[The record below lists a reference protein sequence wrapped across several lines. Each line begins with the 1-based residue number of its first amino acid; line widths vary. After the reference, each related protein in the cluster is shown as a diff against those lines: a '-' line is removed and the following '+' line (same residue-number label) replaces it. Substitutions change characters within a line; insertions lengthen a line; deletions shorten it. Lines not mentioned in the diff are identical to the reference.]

1 MAKNDKQVKRGVYLY
16 IDGKQINNDINS
28 IDMEVRKL
36 QKDIKAMQ
44 RGSEEYNR
52 TMAKIQ
58 HLKKILRDHQ
68 REIKGVT
75 EEHKKASISVRGM
88 VDWFNQF
95 GGAIVA
101 AIGFLTGVTLALRKF
116 REERNKLETAQA
128 SLKALTGLDD
138 DSISWLTEQ
147 AKTLSTTMTK
157 EGLRVRQSA
166 AEILD
171 AFMLIGSAKPE
182 LLGDKEALK
191 QVTEEAMRLQAAAG
205 DIKLS
210 EAVDS
215 LTLSLNQYGESAD
228 QAARYAN
235 VLAAGSQAGSAN
247 IASQASAIRNA
258 GTAAASAN
266 VSIEQTVGLIETL
279 AYRGIKDEVAGT
291 GLKKFFLTLQTGADE
306 TNPKIV
312 GLEKALENL
321 AAKNMGAADI
331 KKMFGE
337 EGYNTASVLMQNTQ
351 MVKDYTKAV
360 TDTNVATEQAAIN
373 SNTAAAALDQ
383 ARNKMLLAAAD
394 LGDKLTPAFTI
405 STNMATNLVKI
416 LPGLIDWFKEWGG
429 TVVWLSGCWMV
440 YSTRLKIAAAYH
452 AIINTVTKAGTAIQ
466 LAYGIAMNTIN
477 GYTITA
483 IEQKKKLTLIMAGHN
498 TLLKILRSS
507 TYLYASAVFLMR
519 GRIDL
524 ATKSM
529 RASWAV
535 LRLHP
540 FGLLITAVALAG
552 TAFLKFG
559 KSVDEATAK
568 KRKMQAIND
577 EAAKSVGEEKRNLE
591 QLTKILRDNSVT
603 YDQRKAALD
612 KIQSIVPEYHAS
624 LTKEGKLIEANA
636 ALLDGYIKK
645 MVISAK
651 QQAANAKLQEAINTR
666 SDWFKDQDKE
676 TNLQFKDIEWSLN
689 DPMNNKGLDEIAASK
704 GVSPTAFRVW
714 QAKKKRLDED
724 VNLYKSMMEQYT
736 KEMLKIDAQMAEAA
750 NASND
755 VTNTTPIVG
764 DTDASDKDKV
774 NKEIEQIELNH
785 ITQMNELR
793 RLYLE
798 GQFESDK
805 EYSAA
810 QVDLVQKTLNQKLS
824 VMGLEPAEREKIQEQ
839 LLESMIKFNKE
850 CQKEDEKDFKEAK
863 SLRYRQCRV
872 EIEEATNRHYKEQS
886 SEEDF
891 QQELANIRKR
901 YWEDM
906 LNNYKLT
913 EEEKLKIKEDM
924 AKEESEKDKSQ
935 IEESKARARDYAE
948 LTRTIASEYGET
960 IGQMI
965 ADGELN
971 LKNFLRETILMA
983 LDALERIVEMAII
996 EITVK
1001 NLAATAPFSFIGAA
1015 KAAVQIAAIKAAF
1028 AAVKGIVSNFY
1039 TGGYT
1044 PSGAWDQP
1052 QGIVHSDEFVAN
1064 RFAVANPNLRPLFDA
1079 IDVAQ
1084 KSGNVGK
1091 LTMDDVMAVSRHTQS
1106 TPKSSSHTTSIGGDT
1121 NKDTAMLIASV
1132 NLLNSAVKK
1141 LSNRLDKDIN
1151 AIVTISGRNGVAE
1164 KMDTYNQMINNKKR

>member
-215 LTLSLNQYGESAD
+215 LTLSLNQYGEAAD

-247 IASQASAIRNA
+247 IASQAAAIRNA

-651 QQAANAKLQEAINTR
+651 QQAANAKLQEAINIR

-764 DTDASDKDKV
+764 DTDASDEDKFAALEETHQQRI
-774 NKEIEQIELNH
+774 NEIKK
-785 ITQMNELR
+785 R
-793 RLYLE
+793 YLE
-798 GQFESDK
+798 DDLMTTKQYNQEMQQ
-805 EYSAA
+805 A
-810 QVDLVQKTLNQKLS
+810 QLDLLNEKMK
-824 VMGLEPAEREKIQEQ
+824 VAGIEPKEREKINQQLLDLQIKLRDELVKEQAKEASNKHEKAYELQVDAATRKHYEQ
-839 LLESMIKFNKE
+839 LTE
-850 CQKEDEKDFKEAK
+850 EKDYL
-863 SLRYRQCRV
+863 S
-872 EIEEATNRHYKEQS
+872 EIESIRQEYYDNMLNDTS
-886 SEEDF
+886 VSEEDKNRIRENMRKDDLLKLKKNYDE
-891 QQELANIRKR
+891 QQELREKDIEKAKEMTNLYKSMFTEAGQQLGESLADVITGQKDAMRQLWKNLLLTAVDAIHTYIRLTYIK
-901 YWEDM
+901 
-906 LNNYKLT
+906 LLT
-913 EEEKLKIKEDM
+913 ESITGFGFIKALPAL
-924 AKEESEKDKSQ
+924 AK
-935 IEESKARARDYAE
+935 
-948 LTRTIASEYGET
+948 
-960 IGQMI
+960 M
-965 ADGELN
+965 
-971 LKNFLRETILMA
+971 
-983 LDALERIVEMAII
+983 
-996 EITVK
+996 
-1001 NLAATAPFSFIGAA
+1001 
-1015 KAAVQIAAIKAAF
+1015 AAIEAAF
-1028 AAVKGIVSNFY
+1028 AAVKGMVNNFY
-1039 TGGYT
+1039 TGGFT

-1064 RFAVANPNLRPLFDA
+1064 RFAVGNPNLRPIFKA
-1079 IDVAQ
+1079 IDIAQ
-1084 KSGNVGK
+1084 KSGNVGS
-1091 LTMDDVMAVSRHTQS
+1091 LTMDDVMAVSRRT
-1106 TPKSSSHTTSIGGDT
+1106 SSPTVSEKNGTSATVSNKT
-1121 NKDTAMLIASV
+1121 NAVSIEYMIKLIDVISK
-1132 NLLNSAVKK
+1132 LDKK
-1141 LSNRLDKDIN
+1141 LDKDIN
-1151 AIVTISGRNGVAE
+1151 AVVTISGRNGLRNKLDE
-1164 KMDTYNQMINNKKR
+1164 YDNLLNNKNR

>member
-28 IDMEVRKL
+28 IDVEVRKL
-36 QKDIKAMQ
+36 QRDIKAMQ

-215 LTLSLNQYGESAD
+215 LTLSLNQYGEAAD

-429 TVVWLSGCWMV
+429 TVALLVTPLMAVKAATIAWRLAVLAGNKAMLV
-440 YSTRLKIAAAYH
+440 YRASMIGARYI
-452 AIINTVTKAGTAIQ
+452 
-466 LAYGIAMNTIN
+466 M
-477 GYTITA
+477 
-483 IEQKKKLTLIMAGHN
+483 LTLTGQI
-498 TLLKILRSS
+498 TLAKRALQAFNLVIKSNPF
-507 TYLYASAVFLMR
+507 TFAASAL
-519 GRIDL
+519 L
-524 ATKSM
+524 ALVAVVVKFAT
-529 RASWAV
+529 RAS
-535 LRLHP
+535 
-540 FGLLITAVALAG
+540 
-552 TAFLKFG
+552 
-559 KSVDEATAK
+559 EAEK
-568 KRKMQAIND
+568 
-577 EAAKSVGEEKRNLE
+577 AAKSFMTQLTQERTEMNKLFDAVQRTGDGTQRRKELIEEINSKYGDYLPNLLSEKSTLQDIRDAYKQINTAMEANIAQKVLNEKTEEISRDMLEKRAAEMGEIRGVLNNLLPAGQVSIVSQRID
-591 QLTKILRDNSVT
+591 QLTKKYAEAGKNS
-603 YDQRKAALD
+603 
-612 KIQSIVPEYHAS
+612 E
-624 LTKEGKLIEANA
+624 
-636 ALLDGYIKK
+636 
-645 MVISAK
+645 
-651 QQAANAKLQEAINTR
+651 
-666 SDWFKDQDKE
+666 
-676 TNLQFKDIEWSLN
+676 
-689 DPMNNKGLDEIAASK
+689 EIAAQIEYGLKQTFLKGAYVPGELKKNIEDYADVVIKENKRIKKVQDELATFVPGVNNKNELPEVVVTASK
-704 GVSPTAFRVW
+704 IEKT
-714 QAKKKRLDED
+714 
-724 VNLYKSMMEQYT
+724 T
-736 KEMLKIDAQMAEAA
+736 T
-750 NASND
+750 
-755 VTNTTPIVG
+755 TNQTV
-764 DTDASDKDKV
+764 TDASDKDKFAALEETHQQRI
-774 NKEIEQIELNH
+774 NEIKK
-785 ITQMNELR
+785 R
-793 RLYLE
+793 YLE
-798 GQFESDK
+798 DDLMTTKQYNQEMQQ
-805 EYSAA
+805 A
-810 QVDLVQKTLNQKLS
+810 QLDLLNEKMK
-824 VMGLEPAEREKIQEQ
+824 VADIEPKEREKINQQILDLQIKLRDELVKEQAKEASNKHEKAYELQVDEATRKHYEQ
-839 LLESMIKFNKE
+839 LTEEKDYLSELESI
-850 CQKEDEKDFKEAK
+850 
-863 SLRYRQCRV
+863 RQEYYDKMLNDTSV
-872 EIEEATNRHYKEQS
+872 
-886 SEEDF
+886 SEEDKNRIRENMRKDDLLKLKKNYDE
-891 QQELANIRKR
+891 QQELR
-901 YWEDM
+901 
-906 LNNYKLT
+906 
-913 EEEKLKIKEDM
+913 EKDIEK
-924 AKEESEKDKSQ
+924 AKEMTNLYKSMFTEAGQQLGESMADVLTGQKDAMRKMW
-935 IEESKARARDYAE
+935 KNML
-948 LTRTIASEYGET
+948 LTAI
-960 IGQMI
+960 
-965 ADGELN
+965 
-971 LKNFLRETILMA
+971 
-983 LDALERIVEMAII
+983 DALQQYIRITYIQVMLDSLKPLGFI
-996 EITVK
+996 EALPK
-1001 NLAATAPFSFIGAA
+1001 LA
-1015 KAAVQIAAIKAAF
+1015 KIAAIEAAF
-1028 AAVKGIVSNFY
+1028 AAVKGVVNNFY
-1039 TGGYT
+1039 TGGFT

-1064 RFAVANPNLRPLFDA
+1064 RFAVGNPNLRPIFKA
-1079 IDVAQ
+1079 IDIAQ
-1084 KSGNVGK
+1084 KSGNVGS
-1091 LTMDDVMAVSRHTQS
+1091 LTMDDVMAVSRR
-1106 TPKSSSHTTSIGGDT
+1106 TSAPTVSEKNGTSATVSNKT
-1121 NKDTAMLIASV
+1121 NEVSIEYMIKLIDVISK
-1132 NLLNSAVKK
+1132 LDKK
-1141 LSNRLDKDIN
+1141 LDKDIN
-1151 AIVTISGRNGVAE
+1151 AVVTISGRNGLRNKLDE
-1164 KMDTYNQMINNKKR
+1164 YDNLLNNKNR

>member
-36 QKDIKAMQ
+36 QRDIKAMQ

-68 REIKGVT
+68 QEIKGVT

-88 VDWFNQF
+88 VDWFNLF

-215 LTLSLNQYGESAD
+215 LTLSLNQYGEAAD

-429 TVVWLSGCWMV
+429 TVALLVTPLMAVKAATIAWRLAVLAGNKAMLV
-440 YSTRLKIAAAYH
+440 YRASMIGARYI
-452 AIINTVTKAGTAIQ
+452 
-466 LAYGIAMNTIN
+466 M
-477 GYTITA
+477 
-483 IEQKKKLTLIMAGHN
+483 LTLTGQI
-498 TLLKILRSS
+498 TLAKRALQAFNLVIKGNPF
-507 TYLYASAVFLMR
+507 TFAASAL
-519 GRIDL
+519 L
-524 ATKSM
+524 ALVAVVVKFAT
-529 RASWAV
+529 RAS
-535 LRLHP
+535 
-540 FGLLITAVALAG
+540 
-552 TAFLKFG
+552 
-559 KSVDEATAK
+559 EAEK
-568 KRKMQAIND
+568 
-577 EAAKSVGEEKRNLE
+577 AAKSFMTQLTQERTEMNKLFDAVQRTGDGTQRRKELIEEINSKYGDYLPNLLSEKSTLQDIRDAYKQINTAMKANIAQKVLNEKTEEISRDMLEKRAAEMGEIRGVLNNLLPAGQVSIVSQRID
-591 QLTKILRDNSVT
+591 QLTKKYAEAGKNS
-603 YDQRKAALD
+603 
-612 KIQSIVPEYHAS
+612 E
-624 LTKEGKLIEANA
+624 
-636 ALLDGYIKK
+636 
-645 MVISAK
+645 
-651 QQAANAKLQEAINTR
+651 
-666 SDWFKDQDKE
+666 
-676 TNLQFKDIEWSLN
+676 
-689 DPMNNKGLDEIAASK
+689 EIAAQIEYGLKQTFLKGAYVPGELKKNIEDYADVVIKENKRIKKVQDELATFVPGVNNKNELPEVVVTASK
-704 GVSPTAFRVW
+704 IE
-714 QAKKKRLDED
+714 K
-724 VNLYKSMMEQYT
+724 
-736 KEMLKIDAQMAEAA
+736 
-750 NASND
+750 
-755 VTNTTPIVG
+755 TTTTSQTV
-764 DTDASDKDKV
+764 TDASDKEKV

-850 CQKEDEKDFKEAK
+850 CQKEDENEFKEAK
-863 SLRYRQCRV
+863 SLRERQYRI
-872 EIEEATNRHYKEQS
+872 EIEEATNKHYRELT

-891 QQELANIRKR
+891 QRELEDIRQR
-901 YWEDM
+901 YYDDM
-906 LNNYKLT
+906 LNNFELS
-913 EEEKLKIKEDM
+913 EEERLRVIKEKN
-924 AKEESEKDKSQ
+924 KED
-935 IEESKARARDYAE
+935 EEINKEHYERAAEITREYQELARGLAEDYGQTLGEMIANGE
-948 LTRTIASEYGET
+948 LT
-960 IGQMI
+960 MH
-965 ADGELN
+965 
-971 LKNFLRETILMA
+971 NFLKQTLMMA
-983 LDALERIVEMAII
+983 LDALEKIVQMTIAEVII
-996 EITVK
+996 R
-1001 NLAATAPFSFIGAA
+1001 NLKYSVAGVA
-1015 KAAVQIAAIKAAF
+1015 KAMAQIVAIKAAF